1 MIEICHVLNRG
12 VDKRNIFLDE
22 EDYLRFIHDL
32 YEFNDEDPTG
42 ELYYYFNKYRDIRC
56 PDIIDNERK
65 KRKRVVDLLVF
76 VLMPNH
82 YHLILIPRIQ
92 NGVYLYMKKLG
103 CGYARYFNAKYQ
115 RTGTLFERRYKRI
128 LIKNEEHFKHLP
140 YYIHCNPL
148 DLSYPKWRERE
159 LKDFKGA
166 LKFLDSYRW
175 SSHLD
180 YCGKKNFP
188 SVTQRKFLL
197 DYFEG
202 EEGYRE
208 SIKNWLE
215 SFDIEKLKSVV
226 LE

>member
-1 MIEICHVLNRG
+1 MVVEIYHVLNRG
-12 VDKRNIFLDE
+12 VDKRNIFLDK
-22 EDYLRFIHDL
+22 EDYVRFIHDL
-32 YEFNDEDPTG
+32 YEFNDEEPVK
-42 ELYYYFNKYRDIRC
+42 NVYRSLGYSESIQN
-56 PDIIDNERK
+56 INEKK

-76 VLMPNH
+76 VLMPN
-82 YHLILIPRIQ
+82 YFHLILIPRIQ

-148 DLSYPKWRERE
+148 DLSYPEWRKKE

-180 YCGKKNFP
+180 YCGKKEF
-188 SVTQRKFLL
+188 
-197 DYFEG
+197 
-202 EEGYRE
+202 
-208 SIKNWLE
+208 SISNP
-215 SFDIEKLKSVV
+215 EKIFVGLF
-226 LE
+226 

>member
-1 MIEICHVLNRG
+1 MIEIYHILNRG

-22 EDYLRFIHDL
+22 EDYIRFIHDL
-32 YEFNDEDPTG
+32 YEFNDEEPVKNVCRSFSNG
-42 ELYYYFNKYRDIRC
+42 KSFYDI
-56 PDIIDNERK
+56 NEKK
-65 KRKRVVDLLVF
+65 KRKRIVDLLAF

-82 YHLILIPRIQ
+82 FHLMLIPRIE

-103 CGYARYFNAKYQ
+103 CGYARYFNDKYG
-115 RTGTLFERRYKRI
+115 RSGALFERRYKRI

-148 DLSYPKWRERE
+148 DLIYPEWRKRK
-159 LKDFKGA
+159 LKNFNKV

-180 YCGKKNFP
+180 YCGKNNFP

-197 DYFEG
+197 DYFDG
-202 EEGYRE
+202 ENGYKE
-208 SIKNWLE
+208 NIKNWLQ
-215 SFDIEKLKSVV
+215 SFDIENFEQIT

>member
-1 MIEICHVLNRG
+1 MVEIYHVLNRG
-12 VDKRNIFLDE
+12 VDKRNIFLDA
-22 EDYLRFIHDL
+22 EDYVRFIHDL
-32 YEFNDEDPTG
+32 YEFNDEEPVK
-42 ELYYYFNKYRDIRC
+42 NVYRSLGYDESIQN
-56 PDIIDNERK
+56 INERK
-65 KRKRVVDLLVF
+65 KRKRVVDLLAF

-82 YHLILIPRIQ
+82 FHLMLIPRIQ

-115 RTGTLFERRYKRI
+115 RTGTLFEKRYKRI

-148 DLSYPKWRERE
+148 DLSYPEWRKRE

-180 YCGKKNFP
+180 YCGKKNFS

-208 SIKNWLE
+208 SIKNWLQ
-215 SFDIEKLKSVV
+215 SFDIEKLKPVA